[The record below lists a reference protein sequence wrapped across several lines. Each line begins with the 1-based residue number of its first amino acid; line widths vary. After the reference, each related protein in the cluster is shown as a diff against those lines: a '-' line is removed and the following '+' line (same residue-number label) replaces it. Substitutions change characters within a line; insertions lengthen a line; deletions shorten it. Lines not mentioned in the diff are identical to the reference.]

1 MGVRALGTLKEDELG
16 CPEELLEWSNAA
28 TFWVL
33 GAQPGRTLAGH

>member
-16 CPEELLEWSNAA
+16 CPEGLLEWSNAA